1 MMGLIHSWLL
11 QFCLSFIPSVG
22 HSFPHCFSF
31 RSWCKV
37 CLNLCF
43 AVWAT
48 LLLLSGLALTL
59 NIPISTSSLGWMT
72 KQKCFIYLT
81 PLLFSCF
88 KPSNS
93 SFTEKKQK
101 RLTSHIIQI
110 RNSEWW
116 IANRGSISLSFA
128 LRPLFTTLALQK
140 DLKVRES
147 AYFEVLFSWQIGGRE
162 LIINKSKNSKQTN
175 NLKRKIIQTVY
186 KYAWTIS
193 EWLLII
199 VGKQIKQLYYTSHL
213 SLVISPTLTK
223 QSNSRQSLKAK
234 KTRLIVKGMKL
245 HNIWIW
251 HFYNYSKHW
260 YLWSALMH
268 IVYIEK
274 QTICYILYTDSEVRD
289 QDVPSF
295 CLIRG
300 SEGAGLRELLRILYR
315 SMFW

>member
-1 MMGLIHSWLL
+1 MMELIHSWLL

-43 AVWAT
+43 PVWAT

-101 RLTSHIIQI
+101 LLTSHIIQI
-110 RNSEWW
+110 TNSEWW

-128 LRPLFTTLALQK
+128 LRHHFGITKGSQSQRKCLFWGSFQLTNRWKGTH
-140 DLKVRES
+140 
-147 AYFEVLFSWQIGGRE
+147 Y
-162 LIINKSKNSKQTN
+162 KQ
-175 NLKRKIIQTVY
+175 
-186 KYAWTIS
+186 
-193 EWLLII
+193 E
-199 VGKQIKQLYYTSHL
+199 
-213 SLVISPTLTK
+213 
-223 QSNSRQSLKAK
+223 
-234 KTRLIVKGMKL
+234 
-245 HNIWIW
+245 
-251 HFYNYSKHW
+251 
-260 YLWSALMH
+260 
-268 IVYIEK
+268 
-274 QTICYILYTDSEVRD
+274 
-289 QDVPSF
+289 
-295 CLIRG
+295 
-300 SEGAGLRELLRILYR
+300 
-315 SMFW
+315 